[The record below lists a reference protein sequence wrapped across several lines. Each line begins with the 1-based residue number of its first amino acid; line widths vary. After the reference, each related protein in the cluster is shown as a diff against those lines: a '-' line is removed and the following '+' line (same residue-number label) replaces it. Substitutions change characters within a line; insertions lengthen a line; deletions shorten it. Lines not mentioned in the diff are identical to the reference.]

1 MGISLRL
8 NDNDAALVKSYAKM
22 HGLSVSEFARQA
34 MLDRIED
41 EFDLADLN
49 EAIAEW
55 EKNPVTYSHEEAWRQ
70 INSEEVQS

>member
-55 EKNPVTYSHEEAWRQ
+55 EDNPVTYSHEEAWRLIEREQ
-70 INSEEVQS
+70 V

>member
-49 EAIAEW
+49 EAITEW
-55 EKNPVTYSHEEAWRQ
+55 EKNPVTYSHEETWRILDSDQ
-70 INSEEVQS
+70 V

>member
-8 NDNDAALVKSYAKM
+8 TDDDAALVKSYAKM

-49 EAIAEW
+49 EALAEW
-55 EKNPVTYSHEEAWRQ
+55 EKNPVTYSHEEAWSLIESDQ
-70 INSEEVQS
+70 V

>member
-8 NDNDAALVKSYAKM
+8 NDDDAALVKSYAKM

-49 EAIAEW
+49 EAIEEW
-55 EKNPVTYSHEEAWRQ
+55 EKKPVTYSHEETWRILDSDQ
-70 INSEEVQS
+70 V

>member
-8 NDNDAALVKSYAKM
+8 TDDDAALVKSYAKM

-49 EAIAEW
+49 EALAEW
-55 EKNPVTYSHEEAWRQ
+55 EKNPVTYSHEEAWRLIESDQ
-70 INSEEVQS
+70 V

>member
-70 INSEEVQS
+70 INSEEVQN

>member
-55 EKNPVTYSHEEAWRQ
+55 EKNPVTYSHEEVWRRLDGT
-70 INSEEVQS
+70 